1 MTVALQNIETD
12 LLLASWTQIG
22 ENCKVEW
29 AEVKIKRWSWC
40 SPWGVLLHKWANQ
53 CRPNLHYSVS
63 GKIPSLLWKWPQLCR
78 FYQILR
84 NPCREW
90 MRCTLSQKNWKNV
103 ARQLHPMG
111 HLDTSVRCT
120 HNSPFK
126 LIAAHL
132 SLVYQIFSFPLFI
145 RFSFF
150 PCIWDFYLS
159 LFIPDFYL
167 SLVYEGLKA

>member
-1 MTVALQNIETD
+1 MNALHIE
-12 LLLASWTQIG
+12 S
-22 ENCKVEW
+22 K
-29 AEVKIKRWSWC
+29 KR
-40 SPWGVLLHKWANQ
+40 
-53 CRPNLHYSVS
+53 R
-63 GKIPSLLWKWPQLCR
+63 
-78 FYQILR
+78 
-84 NPCREW
+84 
-90 MRCTLSQKNWKNV
+90 KNV

-159 LFIPDFYL
+159 LLYQIFTFPLYTRDLRHNWGLDPVDLLLLSILMNIRLIYL
-167 SLVYEGLKA
+167 MKVKDEIDLEIHEIIIANTLDSDSSTVLSPTLKSCRLRSK

>member
-90 MRCTLSQKNWKNV
+90 MRCSMRVKNNACFPGKMCPACIPWVIRSPLCPLQPIIHPLVVALLLLYMTLFSIGCLEK
-103 ARQLHPMG
+103 P
-111 HLDTSVRCT
+111 
-120 HNSPFK
+120 
-126 LIAAHL
+126 
-132 SLVYQIFSFPLFI
+132 SLGAYCQ
-145 RFSFF
+145 FF
-150 PCIWDFYLS
+150 F
-159 LFIPDFYL
+159 
-167 SLVYEGLKA
+167 